1 MASQGGGSGSGGPSS
16 YAERRFHAFHRAP
29 ILEAVSSHRR
39 TRLFRVAT
47 TGVICFCAGLVA
59 GCDGGSAPA
68 TTASAQTTTSAP
80 AATSAPTPRATATS
94 TTPTPPAASSG
105 SAQPAPSTAAGP
117 KANPLFPLTPGF
129 QSVRQGFVNKG
140 SRRLS
145 HRLVFTVT
153 DVTKDVDGMRSVVTV
168 DQDFDGGE
176 LAEQSLDFFAVKED
190 STVLYVGSYTETYEG
205 GQFVNSTDAWLSG
218 ANGAQAG
225 TFMPANPKA
234 GTPSFKQA
242 VVPGEGAVT
251 VEVTQTSARRCV
263 PFRCF
268 SDVVVLQE
276 DGSEDKYFA
285 PGVGGILTVPLSGDP
300 QETEELVNVV
310 ELSSSG
316 LAELSAEALR
326 LDAHART
333 QSPDVF
339 GSSPRARRAS

>member
-1 MASQGGGSGSGGPSS
+1 M
-16 YAERRFHAFHRAP
+16 
-29 ILEAVSSHRR
+29 
-39 TRLFRVAT
+39 AT
-47 TGVICFCAGLVA
+47 TGVICLCAGLVA

-68 TTASAQTTTSAP
+68 TTASGRTTASE
-80 AATSAPTPRATATS
+80 SAPTPRATTTSTSPTTS
-94 TTPTPPAASSG
+94 TTSSG
-105 SAQPAPSTAAGP
+105 SAQPSPTTAAGP
-117 KANPLFPLTPGF
+117 KANSLFPLTPGF

-234 GTPSFKQA
+234 GAPSFRQA

-316 LAELSAEALR
+316 LAEISAEALR

-339 GSSPRARRAS
+339 GNSPRARRAS